1 MRGFDAE
8 VVVVLEAW
16 REHDG
21 RGVLD
26 DLTNDGYCVETVE
39 FTTMTISSRRSRHD
53 DPGEGHWELAICSR
67 FPIVSRRE
75 LPLGRIRADP
85 AVARSALMCTLD
97 VHGLEVDV
105 VGVHVSSRLWTFA
118 PIRQLRS
125 LRPQLPARERT
136 AIVAG
141 DFNFWGPGVVAM
153 LPGWRRSVRGATYP
167 AHKPHSQIDHVLVRD
182 NVTVLSG
189 EVLPKTPSDHL
200 PIRARLR
207 VKDVS
212 GPGRTGGV
220 G

>member
-1 MRGFDAE
+1 MRGFDADI
-8 VVVVLEAW
+8 VVVPESW

-26 DLTNDGYCVETVE
+26 DLTADGYRIETVE

-67 FPIVSRRE
+67 FPILARRE

-85 AVARSALMCTLD
+85 AGARSALLCTVD
-97 VHGLEVDV
+97 VHGVEVDIV
-105 VGVHVSSRLWTFA
+105 AVHVSSRLWTFA
-118 PIRQLRS
+118 PLRQLRT
-125 LRPQLPARERT
+125 LRPQLPARGRT
-136 AIVAG
+136 AVVAG
-141 DFNFWGPGVVAM
+141 DCNFWGPGVVAI
-153 LPGWRRSVRGATYP
+153 LAPWRRAVRGPTFP

-189 EVLPKTPSDHL
+189 EVLAKTPSDHL
-200 PIRARLR
+200 PVRARLR
-207 VKDVS
+207 VKDAA
-212 GPGRTGGV
+212 GPGKEGSV